1 MASLD
6 VADKAYRPAKAVP
19 IDLSLEGSH
28 LFTVSCKRQRDGFPV
43 RAKLRHGVDQKVRA
57 LDVPE
62 LADINEIGGVGGRH
76 DRFELF
82 GFTPLNTQRTSSFL
96 GVPIMRW

>member
-1 MASLD
+1 M
-6 VADKAYRPAKAVP
+6 ADKAYRTAKAVP
-19 IDLSLEGSH
+19 LDLGLKGSH
-28 LFTVSCKRQRDGFPV
+28 LFTVSRKRQRDGFAM
-43 RAKLRHGVDQKVRA
+43 RAKLRYRVDQKVRA

-96 GVPIMRW
+96 GVPIMGW